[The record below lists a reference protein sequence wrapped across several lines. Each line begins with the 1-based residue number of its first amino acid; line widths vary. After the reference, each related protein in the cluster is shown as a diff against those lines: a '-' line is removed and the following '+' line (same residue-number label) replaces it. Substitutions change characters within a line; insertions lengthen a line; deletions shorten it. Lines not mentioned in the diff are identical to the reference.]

1 MAISTSVFCTQKK
14 HIIFFGQLH
23 VYFHRGIPQPR
34 LLLLPEVHIYTPY
47 SGLKIVSF
55 KIFGHCSAQKFEM
68 AFFSGFSS
76 TPL

>member
-1 MAISTSVFCTQKK
+1 MAILTSVFCTPKK
-14 HIIFFGQLH
+14 AYHFFGQLH
-23 VYFHRGIPQPR
+23 VYFHRGIQQPR
-34 LLLLPEVHIYTPY
+34 LFLLPEVHIYTPY

-55 KIFGHCSAQKFEM
+55 KIFGHCSAQKFEI

>member
-1 MAISTSVFCTQKK
+1 MAISTSVFCPPKK
-14 HIIFFGQLH
+14 HIIFSANPTWIFIVGYNNLAFCCLQRCT
-23 VYFHRGIPQPR
+23 YT
-34 LLLLPEVHIYTPY
+34 TPY